1 MNKQQL
7 RADNHYVPKLYMKQ
21 WAPDGSIPTYRLL
34 VPNDN
39 IPMWKNHSLKGIAYH
54 QHLYTYLAGQEETDE
69 FERWLDREFEQPAEE
84 AIRRVTHE
92 LPLKPEHWRRL
103 ARFAVAQDVRTP
115 ARLKEFIRRQNETLP
130 ALMNETLERAINRLE
145 QSGERSESPSEVK
158 TVGSGYSPIE
168 LSIEKQPDGSGRI
181 LAEATV
187 GRRLWIWQMTHLLTE
202 TIERLPNH
210 RWTILHAPNGM
221 SWPTSDNPLVRL
233 NFQNSKN
240 YNFGG
245 GWGVKN
251 GDILLPLSPK
261 HLLYTSI
268 GNKPWQRGT
277 VLGISL
283 FQLLRK
289 IIIEHADRY
298 IFAQEP
304 GDIHLIRP
312 RRVCPHTYK
321 QEQVAWKNWHREQCC
336 AEAKLSA
343 NSP

>member
-1 MNKQQL
+1 MNKQL
-7 RADNHYVPKLYMKQ
+7 RIGNHYVPKLYMKQ
-21 WAPDGSIPTYRLL
+21 WAPEGSILTYRLL
-34 VPNDN
+34 VPHDN
-39 IPMWKNHSLKGIAYH
+39 SPLWKNHSLKGIAYH
-54 QHLYTYLAGQEETDE
+54 QHLYTYLADQEETDE

-92 LPLKPEHWRRL
+92 LPLEPEHWRRL

-115 ARLKEFIRRQNETLP
+115 ARLKEFIRRQNEILP
-130 ALMNETLERAINRLE
+130 RLINDTLERAINRLE
-145 QSGERSESPSEVK
+145 QSGGEDTIPPK
-158 TVGSGYSPIE
+158 GNALCSGYSPIE
-168 LSIEKQPDGSGRI
+168 LSIEKQSDGSGRI
-181 LAEATV
+181 LAEATI
-187 GRRLWIWQMTHLLTE
+187 GRRLWIWQMKHLLTE
-202 TIERLPNH
+202 TIELLPNH

-233 NFQNSKN
+233 NFQDGKN

-268 GNKPWQRGT
+268 GNKPWRRGT
-277 VLGISL
+277 TLDLSL
-283 FQLLRK
+283 FQVLRK

-298 IFAQEP
+298 IFAKEP

-312 RRVCPHTYK
+312 RRVCLNTYK
-321 QEQVAWKNWHREQCC
+321 QEQVAWENWHHEQSK
-336 AEAKLSA
+336 AEAKLRTSC
-343 NSP
+343 P